1 LLTGW
6 IPILSER
13 DGVPHDT
20 LAALPTPV
28 LCQRIAAVQYAIAR
42 DTART
47 ARVGER
53 KERSKRLAELTN
65 SPDELDRIAA
75 DLVRR
80 WDIAEEARKRAVAT
94 TPSR

>member
-1 LLTGW
+1 M
-6 IPILSER
+6 PVLSER
-13 DGVPHDT
+13 EGVPLDA
-20 LAALPTPV
+20 LAGLPTPV

-42 DTART
+42 DTAR
-47 ARVGER
+47 ACRSLEK
-53 KERSKRLAELTN
+53 KERPKRLAELTR